1 MVEGTAFNGP
11 PDTSHQSELIVPINV
26 NRERRN
32 NSTSQQC
39 QDRTSDDSRVPEDS
53 ESNSSSSYERKDKN
67 LDAPEITE
75 NARINDLKTN
85 TRPSIIYKIEYTN
98 IDTNEV
104 VFARVGDKPLQVQD
118 ARDSGETPV
127 LEVITNIRTF
137 WNPRDDSRNGKQPTD
152 SQPPTAH
159 SSPMAS
165 VKISSPAILNA
176 LPMIIDYY
184 PGLSYFGEP
193 ITIPE
198 PYAVLVHHEKEL
210 AKYRER
216 FAPDVELL
224 EEEKCER
231 KAKTYD
237 DLGVLATFLQDTVG
251 ASVQAERQRHAR
263 GVCTFEMLW
272 MLYKPGTDVYHDPF
286 NSGKP
291 NGYVVFGIEGGMH
304 EKRATPWWVTMW
316 YLKYNGWVMGR
327 VTRAASQLPF
337 DGERRISELNTYP
350 CEYLVEDAEAKDF
363 KPHRT
368 RLEER
373 GRMYWRLRERQC
385 MNHNG
390 YTISIPKLH
399 VRSHVRI
406 ISGQH

>member
-1 MVEGTAFNGP
+1 M
-11 PDTSHQSELIVPINV
+11 
-26 NRERRN
+26 
-32 NSTSQQC
+32 
-39 QDRTSDDSRVPEDS
+39 
-53 ESNSSSSYERKDKN
+53 SNLSSCYERKDKN
-67 LDAPEITE
+67 LDTPKITE
-75 NARINDLKTN
+75 SARINDLT
-85 TRPSIIYKIEYTN
+85 TSSRPSIIYKIEYTN

-137 WNPRDDSRNGKQPTD
+137 WNPRDDARNGKQPTD

-176 LPMIIDYY
+176 LPMIIDYH
-184 PGLSYFGEP
+184 PGLRYFGESMN
-193 ITIPE
+193 IPE

-216 FAPDVELL
+216 FAPDVELS

-251 ASVQAERQRHAR
+251 ASVQAERQRHSR

-272 MLYKPGTDVYHDPF
+272 MLYKPGTDVYNDRF
-286 NSGKP
+286 TTSKP
-291 NGYVVFGIEGGMH
+291 NGYVVSRIGGEMH
-304 EKRATPWWVTMW
+304 GKRASPLFVTMW
-316 YLKYNGWVMGR
+316 YLKYDGWKMGR
-327 VTRAASQLPF
+327 VNITIVQPPF
-337 DGERRISELNTYP
+337 DGERRIFELNTYP

-363 KPHRT
+363 EPHRA
-368 RLEER
+368 RLEDR
-373 GRMYWRLRERQC
+373 GRMYWRLMESQC
-385 MNHNG
+385 MDHNG
-390 YTISIPKLH
+390 YTISLPKHYVRRPVH
-399 VRSHVRI
+399 V
-406 ISGQH
+406 ISGQR